1 MKLIEDI
8 KKSWYVIWEH
18 YISKPLVRVGEMGC
32 FQMNGV
38 LVFMERVK

>member
-32 FQMNGV
+32 FQMNELGV
-38 LVFMERVK
+38 LL